1 MLRFQKTSRQELWSE
16 TNSDRESEDSADPAR
31 NAGSNSP
38 PRKRWENADHDDWVA
53 VDAEHRPDRTNPSR
67 RQGWQA
73 QALTN
78 AATII

>member
-16 TNSDRESEDSADPAR
+16 TNSERESAA
-31 NAGSNSP
+31 NSV
-38 PRKRWENADHDDWVA
+38 PRQRWENADHDDWVA